1 MERLRRACRLVDDI
15 SEYAARATLWAVL
28 VLVFIFCWEIL
39 LRGVF
44 NRPTIWAHELSQYVF
59 GLYFSL
65 GAAYCLKTGAM
76 VRVDLIV
83 TRFKPR
89 TQAVIEGV
97 TGLVALIFMAALIWT
112 GVEVAWDS
120 IIYNEHSIT
129 PWGPPIYPLKII
141 LVAGSALLG
150 MQCIAKLIRD
160 LAFGIFGRKL

>member
-1 MERLRRACRLVDDI
+1 MEWLRRSCKLVDGL
-15 SEYAARATLWAVL
+15 SEYGARAALCAVL

-59 GLYFSL
+59 GFYFCL

-89 TQAVIEGV
+89 TQAVIEV
-97 TGLVALIFMAALIWT
+97 LTGLVALIFMAALIWT
-112 GVEVAWDS
+112 GVEFAWDS

-141 LVAGSALLG
+141 LVVGSLLLG
-150 MQCIAKLIRD
+150 MQCLAKLVRD
-160 LAFGIFGRKL
+160 VAFGIFGREL